1 MKKKNSSR
9 FHSKKYFAINY
20 ESIPLHGA
28 LDVVAASTA
37 SIICVSVLKK
47 KCQQSDLYQD
57 MSPCVRCQDFDVLPD
72 EVVRKMDVILLCLQN
87 PNDIENIICRIK
99 DVLYILERLTP
110 CRMSE
115 KIHTLSLLLKEIVKR
130 LVCSVQGLEESF
142 DNTQTKMTLN
152 LVNNFIRD
160 WSEKRSKSYP
170 SLRICRFCDRAITET
185 TRQWGTFC
193 CEEAFKFNN
202 IRIEWVLRQS
212 ISDSSKKTG
221 DTGPWKDPR
230 SLREEEQFLDTE
242 EEGVRYSAGTEEE
255 ASDKRGRRGPR
266 ATANLPLR
274 IDSEGE
280 KKKVTYK
287 LNKEE
292 IEELKKKK
300 KVEIKE
306 DEKILTEDEKS
317 IIELVKKEREK
328 EIDFIRVKEYVKP
341 IEFPYKK
348 VVKVYE
354 KPIEETTIKY
364 QLSNPL
370 FVKLGWTM
378 LPVSKIM
385 RKVIEYQT
393 NPAKPHL
400 DWFKKYRLERRLY
413 YNDKRIFMNFS
424 GARSAE
430 IYYPN
435 GSLAIKFSRPPE
447 REYDMYTVFSPGGK
461 DFMGVKRRPQIIAV
475 FDTMGNGAVFD
486 EEGRTRVSFNQIGG
500 VWKDNPTRI
509 PLTWRWDIFERT
521 PILENV
527 YVEKSAAHLEKYF
540 YPPTMKVFRSNKA
553 STPSLVSRKEKR
565 VEYVKPVFEEEYE
578 EEEEEE
584 EKVQEVESEQIYSSD
599 ACYLKPIFVQMNDYI
614 SLKIL
619 NRRTVTLRFLAN
631 TKNVRIELGTILN
644 LTKQVGFYFVD
655 MRVKFS
661 LLKCKF
667 DDPIHIRPDSSVY
680 NIYKELEKIKKMAKQ
695 RELMM
700 EKYRPYLHTWKMMGT
715 RCRPR

>member
-1 MKKKNSSR
+1 MFCLYRKTQLCEDSEWLSLALEVFTRAHRLLRNFVDFYK
-9 FHSKKYFAINY
+9 FHSKKCFAINY

-28 LDVVAASTA
+28 LDVVTASTA

-72 EVVRKMDVILLCLQN
+72 EVVRKTDMILLCLQN

-99 DVLYILERLTP
+99 DVLYILERLAP

-115 KIHTLSLLLKEIVKR
+115 KIHILSLLLKEIVKK
-130 LVCSVQGLEESF
+130 LVCPFQTLEESF
-142 DNTQTKMTLN
+142 DNTQIKMILN

-170 SLRICRFCDRAITET
+170 SLRICRFCDHVIAET
-185 TRQWGTFC
+185 TRQWEVKGG
-193 CEEAFKFNN
+193 EGERRK
-202 IRIEWVLRQS
+202 R
-212 ISDSSKKTG
+212 KK
-221 DTGPWKDPR
+221 K
-230 SLREEEQFLDTE
+230 
-242 EEGVRYSAGTEEE
+242 
-255 ASDKRGRRGPR
+255 
-266 ATANLPLR
+266 
-274 IDSEGE
+274 IDFESE

-287 LNKEE
+287 LEE
-292 IEELKKKK
+292 EEEEEEEEKKKK
-300 KVEIKE
+300 KKKAVEIKPEEKALIE
-306 DEKILTEDEKS
+306 DEKE

-328 EIDFIRVKEYVKP
+328 EIDLIRVKEYVKP
-341 IEFPYKK
+341 IVFPYKK

-370 FVKLGWTM
+370 FVKLGWTV

-400 DWFKKYRLERRLY
+400 DC
-413 YNDKRIFMNFS
+413 
-424 GARSAE
+424 
-430 IYYPN
+430 
-435 GSLAIKFSRPPE
+435 
-447 REYDMYTVFSPGGK
+447 PGGK
-461 DFMGVKRRPQIIAV
+461 DFMGVKRKSQIIAV

-486 EEGRTRVSFNQIGG
+486 EEGKTRISFNQIGG
-500 VWKDNPTRI
+500 VWQDNPTGI

-521 PILENV
+521 PILESV

-540 YPPTMKVFRSNKA
+540 YSPTMKMFRSNKA
-553 STPSLVSRKEKR
+553 STPSLVSRTKEKKT
-565 VEYVKPVFEEEYE
+565 EDAKPVVEEEYYE
-578 EEEEEE
+578 EKEEEE
-584 EKVQEVESEQIYSSD
+584 EKAQEVETEQIYSSD
-599 ACYLKPIFVQMNDYI
+599 ACYLKPIFVQMNDYM

-644 LTKQVGFYFVD
+644 LTKEVGFYFVD

-680 NIYKELEKIKKMAKQ
+680 NIYKELEKIKKVAKQ
-695 RELMM
+695 RESMM
-700 EKYRPYLHTWKMMGT
+700 EKYRPYLQTWKLMGT
-715 RCRPR
+715 RCHPR